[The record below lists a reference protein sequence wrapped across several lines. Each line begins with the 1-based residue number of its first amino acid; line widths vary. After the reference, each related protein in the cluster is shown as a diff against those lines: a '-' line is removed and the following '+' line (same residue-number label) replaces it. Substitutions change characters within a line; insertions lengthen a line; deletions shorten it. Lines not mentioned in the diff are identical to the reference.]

1 MDHDA
6 RFQMLPDCAI
16 IGQYQSGDSMAK
28 QAVDEARLKAILKSA
43 IIEALEE
50 RRELVRDLLAEALE
64 DIAMTRAIE
73 EGAATETVDPAA
85 VYKIL
90 DRKK

>member
-1 MDHDA
+1 
-6 RFQMLPDCAI
+6 
-16 IGQYQSGDSMAK
+16 MAK

-73 EGAATETVDPAA
+73 EGAATETADPAA

-90 DRKK
+90 DSKK

>member
-1 MDHDA
+1 
-6 RFQMLPDCAI
+6 
-16 IGQYQSGDSMAK
+16 MAK
-28 QAVDEARLKAILKSA
+28 EEVDEARLKAILKSA

-73 EGAATETVDPAA
+73 EGAATETADPVT
-85 VYKIL
+85 VYRIL
-90 DRKK
+90 DSKK

>member
-1 MDHDA
+1 
-6 RFQMLPDCAI
+6 
-16 IGQYQSGDSMAK
+16 MAK

-43 IIEALEE
+43 IVEALEE

-73 EGAATETVDPAA
+73 VGAATETVDPAA

-90 DRKK
+90 DSKK